1 MTYSF
6 EKLNL
11 TIHTYYKGL
20 QSIKRQNNPAL
31 IRKVQNKKLQK
42 LISHCFKNIKYYREL
57 FDEHHIKPNNIKTA
71 ADLVKVPVLTKEQLR
86 KRFWDFLP
94 KELPACRVSRTS
106 GSTGIPVCILSDIN
120 SRLHNS
126 AAVIRY
132 RKNLGI
138 NFFGTPILT
147 LQKNEQQ
154 THIKP
159 HWTFLQ
165 GLHKTYYVNPYTNL
179 DAEID
184 YAIEILSILKKP
196 AIIAI
201 TPAIRA
207 LACRIRDGILP
218 AIKPCAV
225 LTTGEYLSH
234 PVRELLEKTFKIKV
248 ADIYACNEAG
258 DIAWQ
263 CREGLYHINADN
275 CIIEILK
282 DGQPIKEGD
291 IGEVAITNLNRYSM
305 PFIRYK
311 NGDLAKFAG
320 RDCRCGCKLPA
331 LLQIAGR
338 TGEDIYL
345 PDGRI
350 IPWNQLKGFMIHPDI
365 RQFQLIQNE
374 DASLTVKFVP
384 ENKNSENQIK
394 NILSSRFDGLL
405 SNSIMIDFSVVKE
418 IAPEPSGKSKLVIC
432 RYHPP
437 NRISSS
443 LQVPSKGQDHL

>member
-1 MTYSF
+1 MTTSL
-6 EKLNL
+6 EKLSL
-11 TIHTYYKGL
+11 TVTAYGKAR
-20 QSIKRQNNPAL
+20 QFIKRQNNSVL
-31 IRKVQNKKLQK
+31 ITKVQDEKLQK
-42 LISHCFKNIKYYREL
+42 LIAYCYENIKYYREL
-57 FDEHHIKPNNIKTA
+57 FDEHHIRPADIKTA
-71 ADLVKVPVLTKEQLR
+71 ADLVNVPVLTKSELR

-94 KELPACRVSRTS
+94 KELPACRISRTS

-120 SRLHNS
+120 SRLNNS

-138 NFFGTPILT
+138 NFFGTPIIT

-154 THIKP
+154 PHEKP

-165 GLHKTYYVNPYTNL
+165 GLHKTWYVNPYTNR
-179 DAEID
+179 DADID
-184 YAIEILSILKKP
+184 YAIKTLSMLKNP

-207 LACRIRDGILP
+207 LAYRIRDGILP

-234 PVRELLEKTFKIKV
+234 PVRELLEDTFKVTI

-275 CIIEILK
+275 CIVEILK
-282 DGQPIKEGD
+282 DGQPAGD
-291 IGEVAITNLNRYSM
+291 GETGEVAITNLNRYSM
-305 PFIRYK
+305 PFVRYK
-311 NGDLAKFAG
+311 NGDLARFAAI
-320 RDCRCGCKLPA
+320 DCPCGCKLPA
-331 LLQIAGR
+331 LSEIAGR

-345 PDGRI
+345 PDGQV
-350 IPWNQLKGFMIHPDI
+350 IPWNQLKGFMNHPDI

-384 ENKNSENQIK
+384 EQYSDTEHTK
-394 NILSSRFDGLL
+394 NILASRFEGLL
-405 SNSIMIDFSVVKE
+405 AGSIKLEFSIAE
-418 IAPEPSGKSKLVIC
+418 AIAPAPSGKSKLVIC
-432 RYHPP
+432 HYRPS

-443 LQVPSKGQDHL
+443 L